1 MQKRLEIGSHVF
13 IIESMI
19 IMVRRVLPQLSVF
32 TFLYY
37 WKYSIINISK
47 DMRRQ
52 SDVRFTQYIMY
63 K

>member
-1 MQKRLEIGSHVF
+1 MAKWHELFDEYSCAMGSSA
-13 IIESMI
+13 II
-19 IMVRRVLPQLSVF
+19 RF